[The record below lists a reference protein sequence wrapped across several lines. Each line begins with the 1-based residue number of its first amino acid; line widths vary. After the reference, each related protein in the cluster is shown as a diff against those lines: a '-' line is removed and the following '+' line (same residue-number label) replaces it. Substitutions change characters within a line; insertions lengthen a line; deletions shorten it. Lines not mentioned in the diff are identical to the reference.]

1 MTTPDAPQ
9 PDAPIDTPPVFTACL
24 EFGAITA
31 TVPAHVS
38 GMLANAD
45 VESPS
50 TCDTVDAPYGI
61 ESAGPDAVIR
71 IDGLI
76 PGNAYD
82 VRLESSE
89 DLSFYV
95 ASGCSTPS
103 GPSAAECQL
112 FEDATAGGVEVG
124 RFVARSTT
132 TYVIV
137 DYYASH
143 TPASQA
149 FTLDVYAEACNS
161 STQCT
166 SSLPVCLNGV
176 CVECATSFDCT
187 SPAASVCNT
196 TTSTCAA
203 GVDQCDSDG
212 SAEPANDGPA
222 GAAPLTLD
230 ATGST
235 QVAGLICSRPRGEAD
250 FFSFQV
256 TTLGDTWDFALG
268 WSGARDLDL
277 EVFDAKGTAIGYSYW
292 EDPERIRLTY
302 LPTGTYYIRVSDYS
316 ATTSV
321 PVQYQLAA
329 QRTAGTA
336 CTTRAQCATEYRNQI
351 YRGNCTG
358 GACVPIDG
366 AGLVAELGACDSIS
380 DCATGLSCASFFFV
394 ANADTRDVCAR
405 VCTTDTDC
413 APLGSNYVCTNYLT
427 KNHCVQ
433 KCTSD
438 VQCPTSL
445 SAQPTS
451 GPWYRLTCQLSTGRC
466 VP

>member
-9 PDAPIDTPPVFTACL
+9 PDAPIDTPPAFTACR
-24 EFGAITA
+24 EFGMLSA
-31 TVPAHVS
+31 TVPAHVN
-38 GMLANAD
+38 GMLSGAD

-50 TCDTVDAPYGI
+50 ACDVVDASFGT
-61 ESAGPDAVIR
+61 ESAGPDSVIR

-76 PGNAYD
+76 PGSSYV

-89 DLSFYV
+89 DLLFYV
-95 ASGCSTPS
+95 ASGCSTQD
-103 GPSAAECQL
+103 GPSASECQL
-112 FEDATAGGVEVG
+112 FEDATVTGVEVG
-124 RFVARSTT
+124 SFVAKSTT

-143 TPASQA
+143 TPANQA

-176 CVECATSFDCT
+176 CVECGTSFDC
-187 SPAASVCNT
+187 SNPAASVCNT
-196 TTSTCAA
+196 TSNTCVA

-230 ATGST
+230 ATGAT
-235 QVAGLICSRPRGEAD
+235 QVAGLICSVPRGEAD

-256 TTLGDTWDFALG
+256 TTLGDIWDFALG
-268 WSGARDLDL
+268 WSGTRDLDL
-277 EVFDAKGTAIGYSYW
+277 EIFDAKGTALGYSYW

-302 LPTGTYYIRVSDYS
+302 LPIGTYYVAITDAS
-316 ATTSV
+316 AMTSV
-321 PVQYQLAA
+321 PIQYQLAV
-329 QRTAGTA
+329 QRTAGSG
-336 CTTRAQCATEYRNQI
+336 CTTRAQCAAEYRNQI
-351 YRGNCTG
+351 FRGNCTA

-366 AGLVAELGACDSIS
+366 AGAVSELGVCDSGS
-380 DCATGLSCASFFFV
+380 DCGTGLSCASFFFV
-394 ANADTRDVCAR
+394 ANADTRDVCTR
-405 VCTTDTDC
+405 VCSTDTDC
-413 APLGSNYVCTNYLT
+413 APLGASYVCTNYLA

-438 VQCPTSL
+438 QQCATSL
-445 SAQPTS
+445 TAQPTT
-451 GPWYRLTCQLSTGRC
+451 GPWYRLTCQLATGRC